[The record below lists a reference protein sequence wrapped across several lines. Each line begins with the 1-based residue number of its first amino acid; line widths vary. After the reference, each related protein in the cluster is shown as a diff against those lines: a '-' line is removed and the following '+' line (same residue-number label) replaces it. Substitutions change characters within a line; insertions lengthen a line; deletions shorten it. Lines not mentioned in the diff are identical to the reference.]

1 MEQSDLDLI
10 TKWKDREPEL
20 KTLWEEHLEFEE
32 QLESFKK
39 RPYLSPTEEV
49 ERKTIQK
56 KKLKGRDRIERIL
69 VRLRRSETG

>member
-1 MEQSDLDLI
+1 MEQRDLDLI
-10 TKWKDREPEL
+10 AKWKDREPEL

-32 QLESFKK
+32 QLESFNK

-56 KKLKGRDRIERIL
+56 KKLKGRDQIERIL
-69 VRLRRSETG
+69 INLRKGGTG